1 FHLPHSGLNNLT
13 AVPPT
18 RLRRAVEV
26 SAVTADGK
34 QENIVRTSPRSA
46 MLIAVLAALS
56 LAGCAATPEL
66 APAEPAEPSVAVGEE
81 STTTDGSDDDAAP
94 AAGETTIP
102 DGARAAS
109 PDFPFPVPEDWAEL
123 DPFVEEKLGK
133 DITMA
138 GSVEYPGDAKAAAKH
153 YQELLIAAGFDAYP
167 YGPGELTNQASIAA
181 EGTVNGELRIAII
194 N

>member
-1 FHLPHSGLNNLT
+1 M
-13 AVPPT
+13 
-18 RLRRAVEV
+18 
-26 SAVTADGK
+26 
-34 QENIVRTSPRSA
+34 RTSPRSA

-194 N
+194 NFDVHADGHQRASITVAYR